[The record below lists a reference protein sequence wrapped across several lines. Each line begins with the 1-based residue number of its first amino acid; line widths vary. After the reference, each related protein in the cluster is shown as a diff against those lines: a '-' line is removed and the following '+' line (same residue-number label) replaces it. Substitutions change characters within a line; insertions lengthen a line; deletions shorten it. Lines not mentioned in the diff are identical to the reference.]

1 MSAKRGKSGRG
12 RPERERPAAPR
23 RRPRWLAPHPAWVF
37 LWAVL
42 VHGVFLAGSPD
53 RREPASALLYG
64 DSIQYLL
71 EARALVEGTPFNEGL
86 PFHPPLTAW
95 LLAPLWLLSR
105 DIGTVSLLAKCLMAL
120 ASAGVYTIFLVLAR
134 GRVPHAFW
142 ICLLLP
148 LNFGELVLSSAVTSE
163 AVYRL
168 LLGVLLLLGTRAPAA
183 SGVVHAAATLARA
196 EHLLLALPLLVVGL
210 ARPRWRRTALV
221 TAAPA
226 LLLLAANA
234 AWTARGVADYNRR
247 HAAELAEPL
256 PAVVPVSIYGP
267 LNFALAQGGPD
278 IHFSRATLPP
288 APAGAAQLEPRFAP
302 HNRYLLHGYRIGLER
317 IARRPGRF
325 VARTAAKLWHSTKAA
340 AYGWTGLDLPKHGP
354 AEALWARQPVDMAYA
369 EAPVWHA
376 ASLMLIAVGA
386 WRLRRERTFL
396 IAGGALLAYRLAVN
410 ALFFPYLRGMVVV
423 SPFYLAL
430 LLAGVALPFHRAAG
444 KVLAGLLVVLALIH
458 FTTAALPRRYLAS
471 GERDASGAVI
481 DDRLVQVKRAPA
493 G

>member
-1 MSAKRGKSGRG
+1 MSRRRAPKPPKV
-12 RPERERPAAPR
+12 PHAAPPAPRR
-23 RRPRWLAPHPAWVF
+23 RRPRWLVPHAAWVF

-42 VHGVFLAGSPD
+42 VHAAFLAGSPD

-71 EARALVEGTPFNEGL
+71 QARALVEGTPFNEGL

-105 DIGTVSLLAKCLMAL
+105 DAGLVSLLAKGLM
-120 ASAGVYTIFLVLAR
+120 VLANAGAYALFYR
-134 GRVPHAFW
+134 LVRDRVPHAFW

-163 AVYRL
+163 AIYRL
-168 LLGVLLLLGTRAPAA
+168 LLAVLLVLGPRLPLL
-183 SGVVHAAATLARA
+183 SGVVHGLATLTRA
-196 EHLLLALPLLVVGL
+196 EHLLLGLPLLVVGL
-210 ARPRWRRTALV
+210 ARPRWRRAALA

-226 LLLLAANA
+226 LLLVGLNA
-234 AWTARGVADYNRR
+234 AWTGRTVADYNRR

-278 IHFSRATLPP
+278 IHFSRAGLPP
-288 APAGAAQLEPRFAP
+288 APGGAAQLEPRFAP

-325 VARTAAKLWHSTKAA
+325 LARTAAKLWHSSKAVA
-340 AYGWTGLDLPKHGP
+340 FGWTGLDLPKHGP
-354 AEALWARQPVDMAYA
+354 ASALWTRQPVDMAYG
-369 EAPVWHA
+369 EAPVWHGVA
-376 ASLMLIAVGA
+376 LVLIAIGA

-396 IAGGALLAYRLAVN
+396 LVGGTLLAYRLAVN
-410 ALFFPYLRGMVVV
+410 ALFFPYLRGVAVV
-423 SPFYLAL
+423 SPFYLTL

-444 KVLAGLLVVLALIH
+444 KVLAGLLLVLALIH
-458 FTTAALPRRYLAS
+458 FATAPLPRRYLAS
-471 GERDASGAVI
+471 GERDAAGAVI
-481 DDRLVQVKRAPA
+481 DDRKVLIKRAP